1 LQRLERGWIGS
12 GDDVTVHE
20 DRPAE
25 RWFA

>member
-1 LQRLERGWIGS
+1 LQRLEGSRIRG
-12 GDDVTVHE
+12 GDDVRVHE